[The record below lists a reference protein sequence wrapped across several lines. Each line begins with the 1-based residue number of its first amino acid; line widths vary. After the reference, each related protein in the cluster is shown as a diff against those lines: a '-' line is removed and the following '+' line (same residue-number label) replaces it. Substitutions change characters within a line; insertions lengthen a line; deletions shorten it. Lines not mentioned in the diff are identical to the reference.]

1 MKISD
6 ELLHIAKMDLQAS
19 RVLYEKG
26 LYPQSIFYFQQSV
39 EKACKTFALFTD
51 QVTEKELPN
60 KIGHEAVKI
69 YEKAIEH
76 QVNRFKQLEQDLNKL
91 PELKSTAFLKDF
103 DAGKS
108 LKEFEHSSAEI
119 KEIKEGKDDLIF
131 ISSRDIRSILKE
143 IRFTNK
149 DLERGKRRLSKFK
162 ISERAWNKMKIELL
176 ELYNVLSKYDSTQ
189 YEEMKNYVNKEDT
202 RLIMEKSIKD
212 LLEPLFVTLPLSVS
226 LYYLAV
232 ITLPHSIITRYP
244 LKDLTPVKIYT
255 IKLPIV
261 RMLPKLC
268 EVLDN
273 VFTDLEV

>member
-1 MKISD
+1 M
-6 ELLHIAKMDLQAS
+6 
-19 RVLYEKG
+19 
-26 LYPQSIFYFQQSV
+26 
-39 EKACKTFALFTD
+39 
-51 QVTEKELPN
+51 
-60 KIGHEAVKI
+60 
-69 YEKAIEH
+69 
-76 QVNRFKQLEQDLNKL
+76 
-91 PELKSTAFLKDF
+91 
-103 DAGKS
+103 
-108 LKEFEHSSAEI
+108 
-119 KEIKEGKDDLIF
+119 
-131 ISSRDIRSILKE
+131 
-143 IRFTNK
+143 
-149 DLERGKRRLSKFK
+149 
-162 ISERAWNKMKIELL
+162 
-176 ELYNVLSKYDSTQ
+176 
-189 YEEMKNYVNKEDT
+189 NKEDT